1 MQTNKSFVNFFR
13 YVDGP
18 DEMFFQTLLLS
29 SPLKDRIVNDN
40 LFFID
45 WENPNPTRPRVF
57 EKCDFERLVN
67 SPKLFARKFDATRD
81 SEILDLLE
89 QKVLQEA
96 K

>member
-81 SEILDLLE
+81 SEILDLLD
-89 QKVLQEA
+89 QKVLHSC
-96 K
+96 